1 MTDETGWIFW
11 YNQRWYEFTGTTL
24 AEMQGWGWQT
34 VHHPDHV
41 ESVVEKISHCFQ
53 TGEVWE
59 DTFPLRGRDGNY
71 RWFLSRAIPIR
82 DGDGRIVRWFGTN
95 TDIDEQKRAEMAL
108 RVAQEQKEQF
118 IASLAHDLKTPLT
131 TIKGAAQLLAR
142 RADRSGTTEMT
153 AGLPRLHAIDD
164 AATRMVG
171 MIDALLDAARA
182 RGGYALDLARSATDL
197 VALARRAIA
206 VSEERGT
213 HRFHLRSAEP
223 NVTGEWDAARLE
235 RVLENFLSN
244 ACKYSPE
251 GSAITV
257 TVAREGERGDEWAVL
272 TVADAGIG
280 IPATDVPHIFEQFYR
295 AGNARDI
302 QGAGVGLVGAK
313 QIIEQHGGA
322 IAITSEEGEGTTV
335 TIRLP
340 FAP

>member
-1 MTDETGWIFW
+1 M
-11 YNQRWYEFTGTTL
+11 
-24 AEMQGWGWQT
+24 
-34 VHHPDHV
+34 
-41 ESVVEKISHCFQ
+41 
-53 TGEVWE
+53 
-59 DTFPLRGRDGNY
+59 
-71 RWFLSRAIPIR
+71 
-82 DGDGRIVRWFGTN
+82 
-95 TDIDEQKRAEMAL
+95 
-108 RVAQEQKEQF
+108 
-118 IASLAHDLKTPLT
+118 
-131 TIKGAAQLLAR
+131 
-142 RADRSGTTEMT
+142 
-153 AGLPRLHAIDD
+153 
-164 AATRMVG
+164 
-171 MIDALLDAARA
+171 
-182 RGGYALDLARSATDL
+182 
-197 VALARRAIA
+197 
-206 VSEERGT
+206 
-213 HRFHLRSAEP
+213 
-223 NVTGEWDAARLE
+223 TGEWDAARLE